1 MSKYEKDLSEYIDTL
16 NDEKKPIEH
25 VKAVKSTELQE
36 LMDTVR
42 LVKSL
47 KEPALPDMNYPQKV
61 VREIGCKLPQ
71 KTSSKKSKQAWFVG
85 FGTVAAA
92 VILILIMNLSFGRN
106 NIVYAMEQAFQE
118 VKTYHGVLEII
129 ESDEAGVNT
138 IQAKRE
144 VWASKEGHYYI
155 KELEGSQKGL
165 ITINNGEMKWQ
176 IRPDSKQIYLFPA
189 FPDPY
194 RFTFELGKEVEN
206 VKNAI
211 ETKVIGEEAVSGRM
225 ATILEV
231 TPQGGASYKLWIDKE
246 TKLPLKKQSAMQNA
260 LKYTVSYVNIDFNE
274 AIPAE
279 LIAYNLPAGFEE
291 INTNREQLVSSLEEA
306 EEMAGFEIRL
316 PKAIAADYIKSDIA
330 VQLDEKV
337 IKLYYLNKNKQ
348 NRVVVLQGKAKA
360 ELKPASNAT
369 LGKVGNSI
377 AEIQS
382 PIVEN
387 SGVLTG
393 GAAYAGVTNI
403 SAIRWQ
409 EDGFEYAIIGDG
421 TIEDLGKLIES
432 MTNKIVQI
440 PQGNTETPSKPQIEA
455 PVDLEIEQ
463 NEQKSVDAGHS
474 PWRLDPVFV
483 AQVFISL
490 KISPEGIVG
499 EYPIAY
505 EAFKVLQNTGN
516 DAVLGVSTDETPISK
531 IYLKKLIRQD
541 STGIW
546 TVVGYDQTK

>member
-25 VKAVKSTELQE
+25 EKVVKSTELQE

-47 KEPALPDMNYPQKV
+47 KEPVLPDVSYPQKIA
-61 VREIGCKLPQ
+61 REIGGNLPQ
-71 KTSSKKSKQAWFVG
+71 KTNNKKSKQAWFVG

-92 VILILIMNLSFGRN
+92 VVLILILNLSFTSN
-106 NIVYAMEQAFQE
+106 NIVYAMEQAFQG
-118 VKTYHGVLEII
+118 VKVYHGVLEIT
-129 ESDEAGVNT
+129 ESNEAGVNT
-138 IQAKRE
+138 TQAKRE
-144 VWASKEGHYYI
+144 VWVNKDGHYYI
-155 KELEGSQKGL
+155 KELEGLQKGL
-165 ITINNGEMKWQ
+165 ITINNGEIKWQ
-176 IRPDSKQIYLFPA
+176 IRPDSKQVYSFPA

-211 ETKVIGEEAVSGRM
+211 ETKVIGEEAVTERM

-231 TPQGGASYKLWIDKE
+231 TPQGGASYRLWIDKE

-260 LKYTVSYVNIDFNE
+260 LQYTVSYVDITFNE
-274 AIPAE
+274 GMPAE
-279 LIAYNLPAGFEE
+279 LMAYSLPAGFEE
-291 INTNREQLVSSLEEA
+291 INTNREQLVSSLEEG
-306 EEMAGFEIRL
+306 EEMVGFEIRL
-316 PKAIAADYIKSDIA
+316 PEAIAADYVQSDVA

-337 IKLYYLNKNKQ
+337 IKLYYSSKNKQ
-348 NRVVVLQGKAKA
+348 NRVVVMQGRAKT
-360 ELKPASNAT
+360 ELKPASNAI

-387 SGVLTG
+387 PGVLTG

-409 EDGFEYAIIGDG
+409 EDGFEYAVIGDG
-421 TIEDLGKLIES
+421 TIEALGKLIES

-440 PQGNTETPSKPQIEA
+440 PQGSEEASGKPQIEA
-455 PVDLEIEQ
+455 PVDLGLEQ

-483 AQVFISL
+483 AQVFVSL
-490 KISPEGIVG
+490 RVSPEGIVG
-499 EYPIAY
+499 EYPVAY
-505 EAFKVLQNTGN
+505 EAFKMIQNTGN
-516 DAVLGVSTDETPISK
+516 DAVLEVNSDATPISR
-531 IYLKKLIRQD
+531 IYLKKLVRQD

-546 TVVGYDQTK
+546 TVVGYDQIK